1 MKYKN
6 KDEHTQTMEDIIY
19 ALAIVPMVLF
29 LVWFA
34 CISKAD
40 QKDTNT
46 TPHKRVNK
54 QSDEKSSVSIE
65 ERIRRRKKVLY

>member
-1 MKYKN
+1 
-6 KDEHTQTMEDIIY
+6 MEDIIY

-34 CISKAD
+34 CISE
-40 QKDTNT
+40 KDTNT

-54 QSDEKSSVSIE
+54 QLDEKSSVSIE
-65 ERIRRRKKVLY
+65 ERIRRRKMFYINFHSSLRIR